1 MIGVI
6 AKPSDERIV
15 REFFELFKTPWE
27 FFCDAGQ
34 YDVVLCADGP
44 GPETIT
50 ARLLVVYGGDQIAFD
65 NRDVPVAA
73 RSQSGS
79 VSFAGTTIPLY
90 GSVLTFV
97 PSGVSVLE
105 DCRSGEPVAYVTQ
118 VGDNWVARIGYDLFH
133 EVQTLLTQGQPST
146 NASVPALELHIALL
160 RNVITGCGL
169 PLIEIP
175 PVPAGYSFIACL
187 THDLDHALIRR
198 HKFDATMFGFLYR
211 ATVASAINTVRGRM
225 PFGRLMTNLAAV
237 AKLPFVY
244 LGLAEDI
251 WCGFDRYLD
260 LEDGRPSTFFVIPFA
275 GRPGSGRP
283 DNATTGRAPA
293 ARGVGYDV
301 FDVAAKIQRL
311 AAAGCE
317 IGLHGIDAWNDKVKA
332 LEEAKRVSEVS
343 ATRTRGVRMHWLYS
357 DQESPAVLEEADF
370 SYDSTVGYNET
381 VGYRAGTG
389 QAFKPFR
396 ADRLLELPL
405 HVMDTALFYPDYLD
419 LTEDEAS
426 AWLAPFLDN
435 GVRFG
440 GVLTVNWHDRS
451 IAPER
456 LWDEFYVGLLGEL
469 TRKGA
474 LFCTASQA
482 VSWFRLRR
490 SAVFEKSTVNG
501 EMSVKVSAAYG
512 EGVPGLRLRFHQPGA
527 SPGFIGKSDV
537 SESSYTDT
545 IFNDRLNCVFKTVES
560 KTQDIGLGS

>member
-1 MIGVI
+1 VIGVI
-6 AKPSDERIV
+6 ANPSGERIV

-27 FFCDAGQ
+27 FFRDAGQ
-34 YDVVLCADGP
+34 YDVVLCAGGP
-44 GPETIT
+44 VPETVS
-50 ARLLVVYGGDQIAFD
+50 AQLLVVYGGDQTPGD
-65 NRDVPVAA
+65 SRDVPIAT

-79 VSFAGTTIPLY
+79 VLFGGTTIPLY

-97 PSGVSVLE
+97 RSGVSVLE
-105 DCRSGEPVAYVTQ
+105 DYRSGEAVAYVAK
-118 VGDNWVARIGYDLFH
+118 VGDKWVARIGYDLFY
-133 EVQTLLTQGQPST
+133 EVQTLLTQGQPAA
-146 NASVPALELHIALL
+146 NASIPALELHIAVL
-160 RNVITGCGL
+160 RNLITGCGL

-225 PFGRLMTNLAAV
+225 PFSRLLTNLAAV
-237 AKLPFVY
+237 AKLPLVY
-244 LGLAEDI
+244 LGLAEDT

-275 GRPGSGRP
+275 RRPGSGRP
-283 DNATTGRAPA
+283 DDAKTGRAPA

-301 FDVAAKIQRL
+301 FDVAARIRRL
-311 AAAGCE
+311 AGAGCE
-317 IGLHGIDAWNDKVKA
+317 IGLHGIDAWNDKAKA
-332 LEEAKRVSEVS
+332 LEEAKRVSDVS
-343 ATRTRGVRMHWLYS
+343 ATRTTGVRMHWLYS

-389 QAFKPFR
+389 QVFKPFR
-396 ADRLLELPL
+396 AARLLELPL
-405 HVMDTALFYPDYLD
+405 HVMDTALFYADYLN

-435 GVRFG
+435 GVRYG

-451 IAPER
+451 ISPER
-456 LWDEFYVGLLGEL
+456 LWDTFYVGLLAEL

-474 LFCTASQA
+474 QFCTASQT
-482 VSWFRLRR
+482 VSWFQRRR
-490 SAVFEKSTVNG
+490 SAVFERSAVDGEVRVNL
-501 EMSVKVSAAYG
+501 SAGNG
-512 EGVPGLRLRFHQPGA
+512 EGVPALRLRFHRPKA
-527 SPGFIGKSDV
+527 SPGFIVKSDDP
-537 SESSYTDT
+537 ENSYTDT
-545 IFNDRLNCVFKTVES
+545 ILSDRLSFVFKTVES
-560 KTQDIGLGS
+560 KTQDIGL